1 MTKISNEFEQ
11 KIARIH
17 ELLEGEGTHVEWN
30 EKILDPDNSK
40 RLRQIDVVIRKDGF
54 LSLIECRIHKN
65 KQNVKWI
72 EEMIGRKISLN
83 ADAVIAVSSNGFTS
97 GAIKKAARHSI
108 FLRDFLSLSDDEIK
122 FWSRAIRISLF
133 FYRYEE
139 FDIFLY
145 FDHEDLSALSI
156 REIANELKNYYG
168 LCSIF
173 TAPIKIVDG
182 ANLIMKENRNKAVR
196 FDVRF
201 KIDGFDLQGKT
212 VREIEV
218 KGSAA
223 LEKMDLNM
231 PLTLAYGQP
240 STDVKERNV
249 YIQEFNLGQTSIVHH
264 QGSVS
269 VCLDLSNLEIP
280 PYWQFRYFETSGDYE
295 NCIDKVEIISPENVV
310 MKVNRIK
317 FSICTQSV

>member
-1 MTKISNEFEQ
+1 MTRISDEFEQ
-11 KIARIH
+11 MIARIH
-17 ELLEGEGTHVEWN
+17 ELLEGEGAHVEWN

-40 RLRQIDVVIRKDGF
+40 RLRQIDVVVRKDGF

-72 EEMIGRKISLN
+72 EELIGRRISLN
-83 ADAVIAVSSNGFTS
+83 ADAVIAVSSNGFTA
-97 GAIKKAARHSI
+97 GATKKAAKHGI
-108 FLRDFLSLSDDEIK
+108 FLKDLLSLSDDEIK

-145 FDHEDLSALSI
+145 FDHEDLSTLSMKK
-156 REIANELKNYYG
+156 IANELKNYYG
-168 LCSIF
+168 LSSIF

-182 ANLIMKENRNKAVR
+182 ANLIIKENRNKTVS
-196 FDVRF
+196 FGVRF
-201 KIDGFDLQGKT
+201 KIDGFDLQGKV

-218 KGSAA
+218 KGSAD

-249 YIQEFNLGQTSIVHH
+249 YIQKFNLGQTSIVHH

-269 VCLDLSNLEIP
+269 VCLDLSNLDIP
-280 PYWQFRYFETSGDYE
+280 PYWQFRFFETSGDQE
-295 NCIDKVEIISPENVV
+295 NYIDKLEIISPEKVV
-310 MKVNRIK
+310 MKVDRLR
-317 FSICTQSV
+317 FSIGAQSV